1 MRLLGLKLLCLPN
14 WLMVTNY
21 NQTPV
26 YSYRPRK
33 TQTSDGACSTRNEKP
48 RINIIEKNT
57 KIIVIALELC
67 GFAYTC
73 CLGMFSL
80 FYIYWDWRTLF
91 TQVLNSQIQI
101 VIKLNFMR
109 KSKSINE
116 MNYYWHN
123 IFNIFFCI
131 REIG

>member
-1 MRLLGLKLLCLPN
+1 
-14 WLMVTNY
+14 MVTNF

-67 GFAYTC
+67 GLHIHVVWV
-73 CLGMFSL
+73 CLVCSYLLRLKDVVHSSFEFS
-80 FYIYWDWRTLF
+80 
-91 TQVLNSQIQI
+91 NSNRYKAQFHEK
-101 VIKLNFMR
+101 IK
-109 KSKSINE
+109 K
-116 MNYYWHN
+116 YQ
-123 IFNIFFCI
+123 
-131 REIG
+131 